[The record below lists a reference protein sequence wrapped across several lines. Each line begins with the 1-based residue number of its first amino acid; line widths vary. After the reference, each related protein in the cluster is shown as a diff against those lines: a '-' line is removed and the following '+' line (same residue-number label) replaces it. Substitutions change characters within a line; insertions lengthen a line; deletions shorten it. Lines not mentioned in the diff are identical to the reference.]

1 MKDSIKREQN
11 EFTSYAERENLRT
24 KCKEI
29 KYQQKCVRKLV
40 EETIDLLRLT
50 GHRKTLIFKAPT
62 GSGKTVMAS
71 QLLAD
76 LTEELQSRGD
86 SPYQQV
92 AFIWIAPNKL
102 HQQSYFK
109 MKNYFTET
117 RLLKPVM
124 YDEIDQSDGVIKA
137 GEILF
142 VNWESINKE
151 KNVMV
156 RDSEQNASL
165 YEITRRTQEEAGLP
179 IVVVIDEEHLFWSKS
194 ADKSAKVLQK
204 INPKVEIRIS
214 ATPKTNSDH
223 KVTIDRQE
231 VVNEE
236 MIKKQVV
243 LNPDITKGYNDENE
257 LNIHL
262 IQCALQ
268 KRNLLAEAY
277 KKEGTNINPLLLIQ
291 LPNDTSE
298 SMSSED
304 LAIAEQV
311 KTYLR
316 EIKDITTENKKLA
329 VWLSNEKENLEGLE
343 EPDNMTEV
351 LLFKQAI
358 ALGWDC
364 PRAAVLL
371 IFRKLQSN
379 QFTIQTV
386 GRILRMPEQKFYK
399 NDLLNV
405 GYVYT
410 DISKDQIQ
418 IVAEDM
424 DYLNKDALQAVR
436 RENLNNVA
444 LQSYYSVYKSSDR
457 NRLGPDFKKELIDC
471 FSRNWLVKWQQFSFS
486 FDDDEAQ
493 EAEPAQNVAEQNR
506 RQIERNQHIKFDVL
520 RLGVEVPENIVFQNE
535 VGIIDVEKNK
545 HEFARSAGEVRRI
558 YIDFCRSL
566 LGSFEKAHST
576 DVLAGYLLQAMEELF
591 ELFETDAM
599 KVILYYA
606 NKPKFT
612 DIILKALANYERKL
626 QERQRKAKERA
637 FEKYTWEVP
646 AERLYK
652 ESTHHV
658 MSKVEE
664 HALLP
669 FIELNTVSNPE
680 RRFSEFLEANKEYID
695 WWYKNGDE
703 GKQHYSIPYE
713 NSQKEKALF
722 YVDFVIRMKSGQVF
736 LFDTKTEN
744 SDSEAP
750 NKHNALIDYMADKG
764 LKGGVIVEKD
774 DVWYYSPL
782 HIDTTSD
789 VRGWD
794 AFIPDQYV

>member
-1 MKDSIKREQN
+1 MKVLK
-11 EFTSYAERENLRT
+11 F
-24 KCKEI
+24 
-29 KYQQKCVRKLV
+29 QQKAVRKLV
-40 EETIDLLRLT
+40 DETIDLLRLS

-62 GSGKTVMAS
+62 GAGKTVMAS
-71 QLLAD
+71 QMLAD

-124 YDEIDQSDGVIKA
+124 YDEIDQSEGTIKP

-156 RDSEQNASL
+156 RDSEQNSSL
-165 YEITRRTQEEAGLP
+165 YEITRRTQEEQGLP
-179 IVVVIDEEHLFWSKS
+179 IIVVIDEEHLFWSRT
-194 ADKSAKVLQK
+194 ADKSASVLQK

-214 ATPKTNSDH
+214 ATPKTNADH
-223 KVTIDRQE
+223 KVTVSREE
-231 VVNEE
+231 VVKEK

-262 IQCALQ
+262 IKCALE
-268 KRNLLAEAY
+268 KRKLLAEAY

-298 SMSSED
+298 SMSSDD
-304 LAIAEQV
+304 LAIADQV

-316 EIKDITTENKKLA
+316 EIKDITTENQKLA
-329 VWLSNEKENLEGLE
+329 VWLSNEKANLDGLE
-343 EPDNMTEV
+343 QPDNMTEV

-371 IFRKLQSN
+371 IFRKLQSD

-424 DYLNKDALQAVR
+424 DYLNKDALQAIR
-436 RENLNNVA
+436 RDNLQNVS

-471 FSRNWLVKWQQFSFS
+471 FSRNWLVKWEQFSFS
-486 FDDDEAQ
+486 FDDEEIPDSEPDESIA
-493 EAEPAQNVAEQNR
+493 AQNRKQVEQN
-506 RQIERNQHIKFDVL
+506 EHIKFDVL
-520 RLGVEVPENIVFQNE
+520 RLGVEVPENVVFQNE
-535 VGIIDVEKNK
+535 VGIIDIDKRERK
-545 HEFARSAGEVRRI
+545 EFAKSAGEVHRI
-558 YIDFCRSL
+558 YIDYCRSL

-576 DVLAGYLLQAMEELF
+576 DILAGYLMQAMEILF
-591 ELFETDAM
+591 ELFETDAK
-599 KVILYYA
+599 KVILYHA

-612 DIILKALANYERKL
+612 DIITKALANYERKL

-658 MSKVEE
+658 MPKVED

-669 FIELNTVSNPE
+669 FIELNTVSTPE
-680 RRFSEFLEANKEYID
+680 RRFSDFLETNKEYID

-713 NSQKEKALF
+713 NSQGEKALF
-722 YVDFVIRMKSGQVF
+722 YVDFVIRMKNGKVF

-750 NKHNALIDYMADKG
+750 NKHNALIEYMKDKD
-764 LKGGVIVEKD
+764 LQGGVIVEKND
-774 DVWYYSPL
+774 IWYYSRP
-782 HIDTTSD
+782 IDTTED
-789 VRGWD
+789 VTGWD
-794 AFIPDQYV
+794 AFFPDK

>member
-1 MKDSIKREQN
+1 M
-11 EFTSYAERENLRT
+11 
-24 KCKEI
+24 KEI
-29 KYQQKCVRKLV
+29 KYQQKYVRQLV
-40 EETIDLLRLT
+40 DITIDLLRLS
-50 GHRKTLIFKAPT
+50 GHRNTLIFKAPT

-71 QLLAD
+71 QMLAD

-92 AFIWIAPNKL
+92 SFIWIAPNKL

-124 YDEIDQSDGVIKA
+124 YDEIDQSEGTIKA

-194 ADKSAKVLQK
+194 ADKSAKVLQR

-214 ATPKTNSDH
+214 ATPKSNSDH
-223 KVTIDRQE
+223 KVTVSREE
-231 VVNEE
+231 VVREE

-268 KRNLLAEAY
+268 KRKLLAEAY
-277 KKEGTNINPLLLIQ
+277 QKEGTNINPLLLIQ

-316 EIKDITTENKKLA
+316 EIKNITTDNKKLA
-329 VWLSNEKENLEGLE
+329 VWLSGEKENLEGLE

-436 RENLNNVA
+436 RENLQNVA

-457 NRLGPDFKKELIDC
+457 NRLGPDFKKELLDC
-471 FSRNWLVKWQQFSFS
+471 FSRNWLMKWHQFSFS
-486 FDDDEAQ
+486 FDDEEAQ
-493 EAEPAQNVAEQNR
+493 EPEIEESVAAQNR
-506 RQIERNQHIKFDVL
+506 KQIEQSERIKFDVL
-520 RLGVEVPENIVFQNE
+520 RLGVEVPENVVFQNE
-535 VGIIDVEKNK
+535 LGIIDVEGHK
-545 HEFARSAGEVRRI
+545 HEFAKSAGEVRRI
-558 YIDFCRSL
+558 YIDYCRSL

-576 DVLAGYLLQAMEELF
+576 DILAGYLLYAMETLF

-599 KVILYYA
+599 KVILYHA

-612 DIILKALANYERKL
+612 EIITKALDNYTRKL
-626 QERQRKAKERA
+626 QARQRAAKERA
-637 FEKYTWEVP
+637 FEQYTWEVP

-658 MSKVEE
+658 VLNMEE

-669 FIELNTVSNPE
+669 FIELNTVSTPE
-680 RRFSEFLEANKEYID
+680 RRFSEFLESNKAYID

-713 NSQKEKALF
+713 NSQGEKALF
-722 YVDFVIRMKSGQVF
+722 YVDFVVRMKNGQVF

-744 SDSEAP
+744 SDSEAH

-764 LKGGVIVEKD
+764 LLGGVIVEKN
-774 DVWYYSPL
+774 DVWHYSRF
-782 HIDTTSD
+782 HIDTTED
-789 VRGWD
+789 VVGWD
-794 AFIPDQYV
+794 SFFPDQYV

>member
-1 MKDSIKREQN
+1 MKELK
-11 EFTSYAERENLRT
+11 F
-24 KCKEI
+24 
-29 KYQQKCVRKLV
+29 QQKAVRKLV
-40 EETIDLLRLT
+40 DETIDLLRLT

-76 LTEELQSRGD
+76 LTKELQSRGD
-86 SPYQQV
+86 SPYSQV

-117 RLLKPVM
+117 RLLRPVM
-124 YDEIDQSDGVIKA
+124 YDEIDQSEGVIKA

-142 VNWESINKE
+142 VNWESINKD

-165 YEITRRTQEEAGLP
+165 YEITRRTQEEQGLP

-194 ADKSAKVLQK
+194 ADKSAKVLQR

-223 KVTIDRQE
+223 KVTIERQE

-268 KRNLLAEAY
+268 KRKLLAEAY
-277 KKEGTNINPLLLIQ
+277 KKEGANINPLLLIQ

-298 SMSSED
+298 SMTSED
-304 LAIAEQV
+304 TAIAEQV

-329 VWLSNEKENLEGLE
+329 VWLSNEKENLDGLE
-343 EPDNMTEV
+343 EADNMTEV

-386 GRILRMPEQKFYK
+386 GRILRMPEQMFYK

-424 DYLNKDALQAVR
+424 DYLNKDALQAIR
-436 RENLNNVA
+436 RENLQNVA

-457 NRLGPDFKKELIDC
+457 NRLGPDFKKELIGC

-486 FDDDEAQ
+486 FDDE
-493 EAEPAQNVAEQNR
+493 ETTVPEPPQNLAEQNR
-506 RQIERNQHIKFDVL
+506 KQVEQNQHIKFDVL

-535 VGIIDVEKNK
+535 LGIIDVEKNK

-558 YIDFCRSL
+558 YIDYCRSL

-599 KVILYYA
+599 KVILYHA

-612 DIILKALANYERKL
+612 DIIQKALANYERKL
-626 QERQRKAKERA
+626 QERQREAKERA

-658 MSKVEE
+658 MPQIEE

-669 FIELNTVSNPE
+669 FIELNTVSTPE
-680 RRFSEFLEANKEYID
+680 RRFSEFLEANKAYID

-713 NSQKEKALF
+713 NSQGEKALF
-722 YVDFVIRMKSGQVF
+722 YVDFVVRMKNGQVF

-750 NKHNALIDYMADKG
+750 NKHNALIDYMADKD
-764 LKGGVIVEKD
+764 LQGGVIVEKD
-774 DVWYYSPL
+774 EVWHYSQF
-782 HIDTTSD
+782 HIDTTEN
-789 VRGWD
+789 VIGWE
-794 AFIPDQYV
+794 AFFPDKYV

>member
-1 MKDSIKREQN
+1 M
-11 EFTSYAERENLRT
+11 
-24 KCKEI
+24 KEI
-29 KYQQKCVRKLV
+29 KYQQKYVRQLV
-40 EETIDLLRLT
+40 DMTIDLLRLS

-71 QLLAD
+71 QMLAD

-124 YDEIDQSDGVIKA
+124 YDEIDQSEGTIKA

-165 YEITRRTQEEAGLP
+165 YEITRRTQEEQGLP

-223 KVTIDRQE
+223 KVTVSREE
-231 VVNEE
+231 VVKEE

-268 KRNLLAEAY
+268 KRKLLAEAY
-277 KKEGTNINPLLLIQ
+277 KREGTNINPLLLIQ

-304 LAIAEQV
+304 LAIADQV

-316 EIKDITTENKKLA
+316 EIKDITTGNKKLA
-329 VWLSNEKENLEGLE
+329 VWLSGEKENLEGLE

-424 DYLNKDALQAVR
+424 DYLNKDALQAIR
-436 RENLNNVA
+436 RENLKNVA

-471 FSRNWLVKWQQFSFS
+471 FGRNWLVKWQQFSFS
-486 FDDDEAQ
+486 FDDEEETQ
-493 EAEPAQNVAEQNR
+493 ETEPQQNVAAQNR
-506 RQIERNQHIKFDVL
+506 KQIEQNQHIKFDVL

-558 YIDFCRSL
+558 YIDYCRSL

-612 DIILKALANYERKL
+612 DIIQKALANYERKL
-626 QERQRKAKERA
+626 QERQRQAKERA

-669 FIELNTVSNPE
+669 FIELNTVSTPE
-680 RRFSEFLEANKEYID
+680 RRFSEFLENNKAYID

-722 YVDFVIRMKSGQVF
+722 YVDFVVRMKNGQVF

-750 NKHNALIDYMADKG
+750 NKHNALIDYMADKN
-764 LKGGVIVEKD
+764 LLGGVIVEKN

-782 HIDTTSD
+782 HIDSTED

-794 AFIPDQYV
+794 TFFPDKYV

>member
-1 MKDSIKREQN
+1 MKELK
-11 EFTSYAERENLRT
+11 F
-24 KCKEI
+24 
-29 KYQQKCVRKLV
+29 QQKAVRKLV
-40 EETIDLLRLT
+40 DETIDLLRLS
-50 GHRKTLIFKAPT
+50 GHRKTLVLKAPT
-62 GSGKTVMAS
+62 GAGKTVMAS
-71 QLLAD
+71 QMLAD

-92 AFIWIAPNKL
+92 AYIWIAPNKL

-124 YDEIDQSDGVIKA
+124 YDEIDQSEGTIKP

-165 YEITRRTQEEAGLP
+165 YEITRRTQEEQGLP
-179 IVVVIDEEHLFWSKS
+179 IIVVIDEEHLFWSKS

-214 ATPKTNSDH
+214 ATPKTNADH
-223 KVTIDRQE
+223 KVTVSREE

-262 IQCALQ
+262 IQCALE
-268 KRNLLAEAY
+268 KRRLLAEAY

-298 SMSSED
+298 SMASED
-304 LAIAEQV
+304 AAIADQV

-316 EIKDITTENKKLA
+316 EIKDITTENQKLA
-329 VWLSNEKENLEGLE
+329 VWLSNEKANLDGLE
-343 EPDNMTEV
+343 QPDNITEV

-386 GRILRMPEQKFYK
+386 GRILRMPEQIFYK

-424 DYLNKDALQAVR
+424 NYLNKDALQAIR
-436 RENLNNVA
+436 RENLQNVA

-486 FDDDEAQ
+486 FDDEETQ
-493 EAEPAQNVAEQNR
+493 EPEPPQNLAEQNR
-506 RQIERNQHIKFDVL
+506 KQIEQNLNIKFDVL

-535 VGIIDVEKNK
+535 LGIIDVEGHK
-545 HEFARSAGEVRRI
+545 HEFAKSAGEVRRI
-558 YIDFCRSL
+558 YIDYCRSL
-566 LGSFEKAHST
+566 LGSYEKSHST

-612 DIILKALANYERKL
+612 EIIQKALNNYVRKL
-626 QERQRKAKERA
+626 QERQRQAKERA
-637 FEKYTWEVP
+637 FEEYTWEVP
-646 AERLYK
+646 VERLYK

-658 MSKVEE
+658 MTKVEE

-669 FIELNTVSNPE
+669 FVELNTVSTPE
-680 RRFSEFLEANKEYID
+680 RRFSEYLEKNKDYID

-713 NSQKEKALF
+713 NSQGEKALF
-722 YVDFVIRMKSGQVF
+722 YVDFVIRMKNGQVF

-750 NKHNALIDYMADKG
+750 NKHNALIDYMSDKG
-764 LKGGVIVEKD
+764 LLGGIIVEKN
-774 DVWYYSPL
+774 DVWHYSQFP
-782 HIDTTSD
+782 ITTTED
-789 VRGWD
+789 VTGWD
-794 AFIPDQYV
+794 AFFPDQYV

>member
-1 MKDSIKREQN
+1 MKELA
-11 EFTSYAERENLRT
+11 F
-24 KCKEI
+24 
-29 KYQQKCVRKLV
+29 QQKYVRKLV
-40 EETIDLLRLT
+40 DETIDLLRLT

-71 QLLAD
+71 QMLAN

-124 YDEIDQSDGVIKA
+124 YDEIDQSEGVIRS

-165 YEITRRTQEEAGLP
+165 YEITRRTQEEQGLP

-223 KVTIDRQE
+223 KVTISREE
-231 VVNEE
+231 VVREE

-262 IQCALQ
+262 IQCALE
-268 KRNLLAEAY
+268 KRKLLAEAY

-291 LPNDTSE
+291 LPNDTTE
-298 SMSSED
+298 SMTAED
-304 LAIAEQV
+304 SAIATQV
-311 KTYLR
+311 KTYLK
-316 EIKDITTENKKLA
+316 EIKDITTDNKKLA
-329 VWLSNEKENLEGLE
+329 VWLSGEKENLEGLE
-343 EPDNMTEV
+343 NPDNMTEV

-386 GRILRMPEQKFYK
+386 GRILRMPEQKFYR

-424 DYLNKDALQAVR
+424 DYLNKDALQAIR
-436 RENLNNVA
+436 RDNLQNVA

-457 NRLGPDFKKELIDC
+457 NRLGPNFKKELIDC
-471 FSRNWLVKWQQFSFS
+471 FTRNWLVKWQQFSFS
-486 FDDDEAQ
+486 FDDEEIPDS
-493 EAEPAQNVAEQNR
+493 EPDKSVAAQNRKQVEQN
-506 RQIERNQHIKFDVL
+506 EHIKFDVT

-535 VGIIDVEKNK
+535 VGIIDIDKRERK
-545 HEFARSAGEVRRI
+545 EFAKSAGEVHRI

-576 DVLAGYLLQAMEELF
+576 DILAGYLMQAMEILF
-591 ELFETDAM
+591 ELFETDAK
-599 KVILYYA
+599 KVILYHA

-612 DIILKALANYERKL
+612 DIITKALANYERKL

-637 FEKYTWEVP
+637 FEQYSWEVP

-658 MSKVEE
+658 MPKVEE

-669 FIELNTVSNPE
+669 FIELNTISTPE
-680 RRFSEFLEANKEYID
+680 RRFSEFLEANKDYID

-703 GKQHYSIPYE
+703 GKQHYSIPYI
-713 NSQKEKALF
+713 NSQKETRLF
-722 YVDFVIRMKSGQVF
+722 YVDFVVRMKNGLVF

-750 NKHNALIDYMADKG
+750 YKHNGLVDYMKDKD
-764 LKGGVIVEKD
+764 LQGGVIVERN

-782 HIDTTSD
+782 HIDNTTD

-794 AFIPDQYV
+794 AFFPDRYA

>member
-1 MKDSIKREQN
+1 M
-11 EFTSYAERENLRT
+11 
-24 KCKEI
+24 KEI
-29 KYQQKCVRKLV
+29 KYQQKYVRKLV
-40 EETIDLLRLT
+40 DETFDLLQLP
-50 GHRKTLIFKAPT
+50 GNRKTIIFKAPT

-71 QLLAD
+71 QMLAV

-86 SPYQQV
+86 SHYQQA

-124 YDEIDQSDGVIKA
+124 YDEIDQSDGFIHP

-151 KNVMV
+151 KNIMV
-156 RDSEQNASL
+156 RESEQNASL
-165 YEITRRTQEEAGLP
+165 YEITRRTQQEQGLP
-179 IVVVIDEEHLFWSKS
+179 IIVVIDEEHLFWSKS

-204 INPKVEIRIS
+204 INAKVEIRIS
-214 ATPKTNSDH
+214 ATPKSNSDH
-223 KVTIDRQE
+223 KVTISREE
-231 VVNEE
+231 VVGEE
-236 MIKKQVV
+236 MIKKQVI
-243 LNPDITKGYNDENE
+243 LNPDISKGYHDENE
-257 LNIHL
+257 LNVHL
-262 IQCALQ
+262 MQCALE

-291 LPNDTSE
+291 LPNDSSE
-298 SMSSED
+298 SMTTED
-304 LAIAEQV
+304 SAIAEQV
-311 KTYLR
+311 KEYMKV
-316 EIKDITTENKKLA
+316 IQNITVENKKLA
-329 VWLSNEKENLEGLE
+329 VWLSGEKQNLDGLE

-371 IFRKLQSN
+371 IFRKLESN

-399 NDLLNV
+399 NDLMNV

-410 DISKDQIQ
+410 DISKDKIQ

-424 DYLNKDALQAVR
+424 DYLNKDALQAIR
-436 RENLNNVA
+436 RDNLNNVA
-444 LQSYYSVYKSSDR
+444 LESYYSVYKSSDR
-457 NRLGPDFKKELIDC
+457 NRLGPDFKKVLIDR
-471 FSRNWLVKWQQFSFS
+471 FKEIWLVEWKQYK
-486 FDDDEAQ
+486 FDFGDDEDQ
-493 EAEPAQNVAEQNR
+493 EPVEQESVAIKNM
-506 RQIERNQHIKFDVL
+506 NLVKDKYNIKFDVMS
-520 RLGVEVPENIVFQNE
+520 LGVKVPEDFVFQNE
-535 VGIIDVEKNK
+535 LGVIDVEGKK

-558 YIDFCRSL
+558 FINYCRSL

-599 KVILYYA
+599 KVILYHA
-606 NKPKFT
+606 NQPKFT
-612 DIILKALANYERKL
+612 EIITRALAMYERMLK
-626 QERQRKAKERA
+626 ERQKEAKKRS

-646 AERLYK
+646 AERIYK

-658 MSKVEE
+658 IPDTKN
-664 HALLP
+664 HALMP
-669 FIELNTVSNPE
+669 FIELRTASNPE
-680 RRFSEFLEANKEYID
+680 VRFSKFLEDNKEYID

-703 GKQHYSIPYE
+703 GKQHYSIPYD
-713 NSQKEKALF
+713 NSKGEKALF
-722 YVDFVIRMKSGQVF
+722 YVDFVVRLKNGKVF

-744 SDSEAP
+744 SDTEAP
-750 NKHNALIDYMADKG
+750 YKHNALIDYMKDKDF
-764 LKGGVIVEKD
+764 LGGVIVEKN
-774 DVWYYSPL
+774 DVWYYSRF
-782 HIDTTSD
+782 HIKSTDD
-789 VRGWD
+789 VTGWD
-794 AFIPDQYV
+794 SFFPDKA

>member
-1 MKDSIKREQN
+1 M
-11 EFTSYAERENLRT
+11 
-24 KCKEI
+24 KEI
-29 KYQQKCVRKLV
+29 KYQQKYVRELV
-40 EETIDLLRLT
+40 DKTIDLLRLT
-50 GHRKTLIFKAPT
+50 GHRKNLIFKAPT

-71 QLLAD
+71 QMLAD

-124 YDEIDQSDGVIKA
+124 YDEIDQSEGVIRP

-165 YEITRRTQEEAGLP
+165 YEITRRTQEEQGLP

-223 KVTIDRQE
+223 KVTISREE
-231 VVNEE
+231 VVKEE

-262 IQCALQ
+262 IQCALE
-268 KRNLLAEAY
+268 KRKLLAEAY

-291 LPNDTSE
+291 LPNDTTE
-298 SMSSED
+298 SMTAED
-304 LAIAEQV
+304 SAIATQV
-311 KTYLR
+311 KTYLK
-316 EIKDITTENKKLA
+316 EIKDITTDNKKLA
-329 VWLSNEKENLEGLE
+329 VWLSGEKENLEGLE

-424 DYLNKDALQAVR
+424 DYLNKDALQAIR
-436 RENLNNVA
+436 RDNLQNVA

-471 FSRNWLVKWQQFSFS
+471 FSRNWLVKWEQFSFS
-486 FDDDEAQ
+486 FDDEEIPDSEPDESIA
-493 EAEPAQNVAEQNR
+493 AQNRKQVEQN
-506 RQIERNQHIKFDVL
+506 EHIKFDVL

-535 VGIIDVEKNK
+535 VGIIDIDKRECK
-545 HEFARSAGEVRRI
+545 EFAKSAGEVHRI
-558 YIDFCRSL
+558 YIDYCRSL

-576 DVLAGYLLQAMEELF
+576 DILAGYLMQAMEILF
-591 ELFETDAM
+591 ELFETDAK
-599 KVILYYA
+599 KVILYHA
-606 NKPKFT
+606 NKSKFT
-612 DIILKALANYERKL
+612 EIITKALANYERKL

-658 MSKVEE
+658 MPKVEE

-669 FIELNTVSNPE
+669 FIELNTVSTPE
-680 RRFSEFLEANKEYID
+680 RRFSDFLEANKEYID

-713 NSQKEKALF
+713 NSQGEKALF
-722 YVDFVIRMKSGQVF
+722 YVDFVIRMKNGKVF

-764 LKGGVIVEKD
+764 LQGGVIVEKND
-774 DVWYYSPL
+774 NWYYSRFP
-782 HIDTTSD
+782 ITTTED
-789 VRGWD
+789 VTGWD
-794 AFIPDQYV
+794 AFFPDQYVV

>member
-1 MKDSIKREQN
+1 M
-11 EFTSYAERENLRT
+11 
-24 KCKEI
+24 KEI
-29 KYQQKCVRKLV
+29 KYQQKYVRELV
-40 EETIDLLRLT
+40 DKTIDLLCLT

-71 QLLAD
+71 QMLAN

-86 SPYQQV
+86 SLYQQV

-124 YDEIDQSDGVIKA
+124 YDEIDQSEGVIRP

-165 YEITRRTQEEAGLP
+165 YEITRRTQEEQGLP
-179 IVVVIDEEHLFWSKS
+179 IIVVIDEEHLFWSKS
-194 ADKSAKVLQK
+194 ADKSSKVLQK

-223 KVTIDRQE
+223 KVTIFREE
-231 VVNEE
+231 VVREE

-262 IQCALQ
+262 IQCALE
-268 KRNLLAEAY
+268 KRRLLAEAY
-277 KKEGTNINPLLLIQ
+277 RKEGTNINPLLLIQ
-291 LPNDTSE
+291 LPNDTTE
-298 SMSSED
+298 SMTAED
-304 LAIAEQV
+304 SAIATQV
-311 KTYLR
+311 KTYLK
-316 EIKDITTENKKLA
+316 EIKDITTDNKKLA
-329 VWLSNEKENLEGLE
+329 IWLSGEKENLEGLE

-424 DYLNKDALQAVR
+424 DYLNKDALLAIR
-436 RENLNNVA
+436 REDLQNVA

-471 FSRNWLVKWQQFSFS
+471 FSRNWLVKWEQFSFS
-486 FDDDEAQ
+486 FDDEEIPDSEPDESIA
-493 EAEPAQNVAEQNR
+493 AQNRKQVEQS
-506 RQIERNQHIKFDVL
+506 EHIKFDVL

-535 VGIIDVEKNK
+535 VGIIDIDKRERK
-545 HEFARSAGEVRRI
+545 EFAKSAGEVHRI

-576 DVLAGYLLQAMEELF
+576 DVLAGYLLQAMEILF
-591 ELFETDAM
+591 ELFETDAK
-599 KVILYYA
+599 KVILYHA

-612 DIILKALANYERKL
+612 DIITKALANYERKL

-637 FEKYTWEVP
+637 FEQYSWEVP

-658 MSKVEE
+658 MPKVEE

-669 FIELNTVSNPE
+669 FIELNTVSTPE

-713 NSQKEKALF
+713 MSNGEKSLF
-722 YVDFVIRMKSGQVF
+722 YVDFIVKTKNGQVF
-736 LFDTKTEN
+736 LFDTKSEM

-750 NKHNALIDYMADKG
+750 NKHNALLVYMKEPEREEQH
-764 LKGGVIVEKD
+764 LQGGVIIEKND
-774 DVWYYSPL
+774 NWYYSKFP
-782 HIDTTSD
+782 ITTTSD
-789 VRGWD
+789 VTGWE
-794 AFIPDQYV
+794 AWYPDENK

>member
-1 MKDSIKREQN
+1 MKDLV
-11 EFTSYAERENLRT
+11 F
-24 KCKEI
+24 
-29 KYQQKCVRKLV
+29 QQKAVRKLV
-40 EETIDLLRLT
+40 NETIELLRQS
-50 GHRKTLIFKAPT
+50 GNRKTIIFKAPT
-62 GSGKTVMAS
+62 GAGKTVMAS
-71 QLLAD
+71 QMLAD

-117 RLLKPVM
+117 HLLKPVM
-124 YDEIDQSDGVIKA
+124 YDDLDQSEGTIKP

-165 YEITRRTQEEAGLP
+165 YEITRRTQEEHGLP
-179 IVVVIDEEHLFWSKS
+179 IIVVIDEEHLFWSKS
-194 ADKSAKVLQK
+194 ADKSAKVLQR

-223 KVTIDRQE
+223 RVTVDREE
-231 VVNEE
+231 VIKEE

-262 IQCALQ
+262 IECALK
-268 KRNLLAEAY
+268 KRQQLAETY
-277 KKEGTNINPLLLIQ
+277 KHEGTNINPLLLIQ

-298 SMSSED
+298 SMTSED
-304 LAIAEQV
+304 AAIADQV
-311 KTYLR
+311 KSYLR
-316 EIKDITTENKKLA
+316 AIKDITTENKKLA
-329 VWLSNEKENLEGLE
+329 IWLSSEKENLDGLE
-343 EPDNMTEV
+343 DANNMTEV

-371 IFRKLQSN
+371 IFRKMQSN
-379 QFTIQTV
+379 EFTIQTV

-410 DISKDQIQ
+410 DVSKDKIQ

-424 DYLNKDALQAVR
+424 DYLNKDALQALR
-436 RENLNNVA
+436 RENLQNVA

-457 NRLGPDFKKELIDC
+457 NRLGPDFKQVLIDC
-471 FSRNWLVKWQQFSFS
+471 FSRHWLVKWQQYKLS
-486 FDDDEAQ
+486 FDEEEEQDFDP
-493 EAEPAQNVAEQNR
+493 AENVCARNR
-506 RQIERNQHIKFDVL
+506 RAVEDKIKFDVT
-520 RLGVEVPENIVFQNE
+520 RLGVEVPENIIFQNE
-535 VGIIDVEKNK
+535 LGIIDVEGKK
-545 HEFARSAGEVRRI
+545 HEFAKSAGEVRRI
-558 YIDFCRSL
+558 YIDYCRGL
-566 LGSFEKAHST
+566 LGGFEKTHST

-599 KVILYYA
+599 KVILYHS

-612 DIILKALANYERKL
+612 DIITRALAMYERKL
-626 QERQRKAKERA
+626 MLRRKTAKERS
-637 FEKYTWEVP
+637 FEQYTWEVP

-658 MSKVEE
+658 REKVEE

-669 FIELNTVSNPE
+669 FIEQNNVSSPE
-680 RRFSEFLEANKEYID
+680 RLFTDFLESNKAYID

-713 NSQKEKALF
+713 NSQGEKALF
-722 YVDFVIRMKSGQVF
+722 YVDFVVKMKNGQVF

-744 SDSEAP
+744 SDPEAP
-750 NKHNALIDYMADKG
+750 NKHNALIDYMADKE
-764 LKGGVIVEKD
+764 LQGGVIVEKN

-782 HIDTTSD
+782 HIDNTTD
-789 VRGWD
+789 TTGWD
-794 AFIPDQYV
+794 AFFPDQCV